1 MEIANDYDSLLL
13 LLKDKTI
20 DLKDAQEYQEQL
32 KRDIGQ
38 WEGIVKQR
46 ENEILSLQ
54 NEYKQSEAV
63 NRQTVSSLEAALN
76 SARDE
81 LKARIAEK
89 DILAQQIDLLKAESA
104 LIIDSLQQKTE
115 GAMAATGGDSKLKQ
129 GLSAGEI
136 KKAPSGAD
144 FLNAYYQDPKD
155 LDRERFELHLSKV
168 MVNEG
173 FFFQSE

>member
-1 MEIANDYDSLLL
+1 MANDYDSLLL

-63 NRQTVSSLEAALN
+63 NRQTVSSLEAGVRSVQEDLN
-76 SARDE
+76 IEAS
-81 LKARIAEK
+81 
-89 DILAQQIDLLKAESA
+89 
-104 LIIDSLQQKTE
+104 
-115 GAMAATGGDSKLKQ
+115 
-129 GLSAGEI
+129 LSASFVSDAKYGVSSLGARYTGLGII
-136 KKAPSGAD
+136 KVA
-144 FLNAYYQDPKD
+144 L
-155 LDRERFELHLSKV
+155 LSSCFGK
-168 MVNEG
+168 
-173 FFFQSE
+173 

>member
-1 MEIANDYDSLLL
+1 MANDYDSLLL

-38 WEGIVKQR
+38 WEGIIKQR

-115 GAMAATGGDSKLKQ
+115 GTMAAT
-129 GLSAGEI
+129 
-136 KKAPSGAD
+136 
-144 FLNAYYQDPKD
+144 
-155 LDRERFELHLSKV
+155 
-168 MVNEG
+168 
-173 FFFQSE
+173 